1 MGALVST
8 LRPPLTSV
16 FSAVEPES
24 SYGDLFRG
32 RGKKVHPGWKLKG
45 KNHEKDGCKRQSS
58 AQFLVGTWKTHG
70 YSLARRKVAC
80 THAKSLNHLNDVYCF
95 LGHTVL
101 VCKTW
106 LSCPRSLTLSLLKT
120 ISLTCFLV
128 LIQERLP
135 GCLFALPSASQRDL
149 STGSCPSMVLEL
161 HLWWM
166 IASHKPARQDFAAEN
181 NFCLLI
187 TSHSTTVFL
196 VTSSIT

>member
-1 MGALVST
+1 METSLEGEGRKCT
-8 LRPPLTSV
+8 LAGNWREKSH
-16 FSAVEPES
+16 
-24 SYGDLFRG
+24 G
-32 RGKKVHPGWKLKG
+32 
-45 KNHEKDGCKRQSS
+45 KDGCKRQSS

-106 LSCPRSLTLSLLKT
+106 LSCPRSLTLSLLKN
-120 ISLTCFLV
+120 ISTTCLLV

-161 HLWWM
+161 HLRWM
-166 IASHKPARQDFAAEN
+166 IASHEPARQDFAAEN
-181 NFCLLI
+181 NFCLLV